1 MNGHTTLMST
11 RITYTQTYIPTVYN
25 KHTHEDV
32 YVICVLKVKKL
43 KKPTPLIYSLMYV
56 ILKCTNSN
64 TEEM

>member
-43 KKPTPLIYSLMYV
+43 KKTHSFNL
-56 ILKCTNSN
+56 
-64 TEEM
+64 